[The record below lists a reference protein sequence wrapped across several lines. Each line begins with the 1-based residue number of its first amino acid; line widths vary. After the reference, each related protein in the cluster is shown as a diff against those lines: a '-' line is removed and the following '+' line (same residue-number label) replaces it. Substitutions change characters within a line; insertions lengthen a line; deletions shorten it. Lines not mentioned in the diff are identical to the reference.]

1 GEGSDGTSANGKG
14 GSSGG
19 AGGGRG
25 GSSSDSSSGTSA
37 NTGKGSEGSSSDG
50 SSGTSAST
58 GKGSGGAGGS
68 GEGSDGT
75 SANGKGGSSGGAG
88 GGRGGS
94 SSDSSSG
101 TSANTGKGS
110 GGSSSDGSS
119 GTSASTG
126 KGSGGAITSSSGGD
140 GASTSSGGSGG
151 ASTSTG
157 KDSASSRGESDGKSS
172 GRNVGTATSGGR
184 SNGTS
189 ASTGKGGGSTG
200 SSTSSG
206 SSVGTATSGG
216 GSSGTSPSTSKCSG
230 NSISSTSGGSIGASG
245 TIEDTETTSYESTV
259 PTSPLLMG
267 ETGAETREATKTKV
281 ETLASEAAELNEES
295 ETQTSNIIKQDE
307 LLLPETITCLATATK
322 INNKIQTTM
331 NTIQQM
337 AANNMRREID
347 SLATTTLPKVIQTS
361 LQLYQSLEF
370 IESCT
375 GDIDGHIKRKCQEIQ
390 RDLIQVLD
398 KLSASESLRKLWKFS
413 KKNELVD
420 DYDIPEGAQ
429 VSDLNYQGQGQQQQT
444 NLDNIKQLLQ
454 GFEDSKFE
462 QGEIMGD
469 RILHKLGIRL
479 DNLLANYDSDLNPA
493 LDENNEETENN
504 TDPSTSPGEHR
515 TTANRDVVL
524 EIDDHGEVTKDSPEN
539 SSAFKGDTKSP
550 GVIRVE
556 FGTSVDGIPS
566 PDKKTSKQESSKVN
580 ISKQQLENFQKRSAD
595 MYSNLL
601 QSTNRYDI
609 GTITEHCDPEHLPE
623 TTLDK
628 PRYALLARLTRNIQL
643 MLLTR
648 LRSALKKQYEKQQTA
663 ANDDLQFEFIF
674 CVDNSGSMSG
684 KKIREALNTLV
695 ILLETFHRLEWKF
708 GVVRFGAEQKILKPL
723 GHESMHSMVST
734 TDSTTNT
741 TQSLQQSVIARG
753 QYILESFTTDE
764 KTLPATAL
772 KQIATNKDLYGSQ
785 IKPNV
790 KRFIIMITDGISS
803 QDETELYTNQLN
815 LATAELYMV
824 CIIPELPKPDDT
836 KFSNEYRQFA
846 NEHEKKA
853 KEFIQ
858 RIAPDR
864 NRLIETGQLDT
875 LTKTVVDDLFHMI
888 EHSIVLRGNRS
899 TDTSKASGISTT
911 NNAPTFHPLNPFILS
926 HIKAVELWQHPEISY
941 TGQFYVNDF
950 RQKLEQQTFQQQINT
965 DLTSASDEFIK
976 IIDKTLEAL
985 EESYSNLETH
995 DTMCTQT
1002 DKILQQIEQELE
1014 IYIGE
1019 LVRTMEDYV
1028 LPAYKPTQSLP
1039 DTRGSR
1045 LYIPGIVKFI
1055 CTQGQYN
1062 RIYLNQIGS
1071 QKPEYRIALLLDQSV
1086 SMTGPT
1092 YFSSVDILISVCA
1105 ALNKIGIEDFN
1116 VLTFGKQIQ
1125 LIKSYKQKYDCL
1137 FVHHLLNSLKIDGE
1151 TTLLS
1156 DAIFAATELLQQ
1168 QSSYNNNHG
1177 PMFIFALTDGFD
1189 KRGSFIQ
1196 NIIAY
1201 AEQRSITVIG
1211 IGVGFESNGVSL
1223 AFNDWIIAQNP
1234 RLLCDALINWSTEQS
1249 DGQTPY
1255 DSFHADKTSTIR
1267 GEDGKMY
1274 STTDEVWTEEMKT
1287 HFDAITQNAKR
1298 SIDLTFSNSVHS
1310 SPLTVEI
1317 CFVMDCTGSMGSWIT
1332 ACKQHI
1338 KAIADG
1344 IQKEM
1349 KEKYDKDSVLRM
1361 AFVAYRDYTDSNRFD
1376 LIDFHQTPNLGPVEA
1391 KIASQ
1396 QASGGADECEDVQG
1410 GLEKALKLNWAKNSS
1425 SRAAQILVWVGDAP
1439 GHTPFC
1445 SGTAGDSFPGGLPD
1459 VPLMETLIHEIKNR
1473 RLFLLLSD
1481 FTANVQTML
1490 QNIEGIYKR
1499 DSKEHLVK
1507 RVKLNQADTSS
1518 LLKEVMQQVNTI
1530 IASEFM

>member
-1 GEGSDGTSANGKG
+1 
-14 GSSGG
+14 
-19 AGGGRG
+19 
-25 GSSSDSSSGTSA
+25 
-37 NTGKGSEGSSSDG
+37 
-50 SSGTSAST
+50 
-58 GKGSGGAGGS
+58 
-68 GEGSDGT
+68 
-75 SANGKGGSSGGAG
+75 
-88 GGRGGS
+88 
-94 SSDSSSG
+94 
-101 TSANTGKGS
+101 
-110 GGSSSDGSS
+110 
-119 GTSASTG
+119 
-126 KGSGGAITSSSGGD
+126 
-140 GASTSSGGSGG
+140 
-151 ASTSTG
+151 
-157 KDSASSRGESDGKSS
+157 
-172 GRNVGTATSGGR
+172 
-184 SNGTS
+184 
-189 ASTGKGGGSTG
+189 
-200 SSTSSG
+200 
-206 SSVGTATSGG
+206 
-216 GSSGTSPSTSKCSG
+216 
-230 NSISSTSGGSIGASG
+230 
-245 TIEDTETTSYESTV
+245 
-259 PTSPLLMG
+259 
-267 ETGAETREATKTKV
+267 
-281 ETLASEAAELNEES
+281 
-295 ETQTSNIIKQDE
+295 
-307 LLLPETITCLATATK
+307 
-322 INNKIQTTM
+322 
-331 NTIQQM
+331 
-337 AANNMRREID
+337 
-347 SLATTTLPKVIQTS
+347 
-361 LQLYQSLEF
+361 
-370 IESCT
+370 
-375 GDIDGHIKRKCQEIQ
+375 
-390 RDLIQVLD
+390 
-398 KLSASESLRKLWKFS
+398 
-413 KKNELVD
+413 
-420 DYDIPEGAQ
+420 
-429 VSDLNYQGQGQQQQT
+429 
-444 NLDNIKQLLQ
+444 
-454 GFEDSKFE
+454 
-462 QGEIMGD
+462 
-469 RILHKLGIRL
+469 
-479 DNLLANYDSDLNPA
+479 
-493 LDENNEETENN
+493 
-504 TDPSTSPGEHR
+504 
-515 TTANRDVVL
+515 
-524 EIDDHGEVTKDSPEN
+524 
-539 SSAFKGDTKSP
+539 
-550 GVIRVE
+550 
-556 FGTSVDGIPS
+556 
-566 PDKKTSKQESSKVN
+566 
-580 ISKQQLENFQKRSAD
+580 
-595 MYSNLL
+595 MYSSLL
-601 QSTNRYDI
+601 QSANKYDI

-648 LRSALKKQYEKQQTA
+648 LRSALKKQYGKQQTT

-741 TQSLQQSVIARG
+741 TQSLQQSVLA
-753 QYILESFTTDE
+753 
-764 KTLPATAL
+764 PL

-803 QDETELYTNQLN
+803 QDETELYTNQLH
-815 LATAELYMV
+815 LAKAELYMV
-824 CIIPELPKPDDT
+824 CIIPELTKHDDT
-836 KFSNEYRQFA
+836 KFSKEYRQFA
-846 NEHEKKA
+846 IEHGIKA

-875 LTKTVVDDLFHMI
+875 LTKTVVDDLFDMI
-888 EHSIVLRGNRS
+888 EQSIVLHGNRS
-899 TDTSKASGISTT
+899 TDTPKAPDVSTT
-911 NNAPTFHPLNPFILS
+911 NNATKFHPLNPFILS
-926 HIKAVELWQHPEISY
+926 HVKDVELWRHPEISY

-965 DLTSASDEFIK
+965 DFTSASDEFIK
-976 IIDKTLEAL
+976 NFDETLDAL
-985 EESYSNLETH
+985 EKSYSNLETH
-995 DTMCTQT
+995 DAILTQT
-1002 DKILQQIEQELE
+1002 DKTLQQIEQELE

-1092 YFSSVDILISVCA
+1092 YFSSVDILISMCA

-1125 LIKSYKQKYDCL
+1125 LIKSYKQKYDRL

-1177 PMFIFALTDGFD
+1177 PMFIFALTDGYD

-1196 NIIAY
+1196 NVIAY

-1234 RLLCDALINWSTEQS
+1234 RLLCDALINWSNEQS
-1249 DGQTPY
+1249 DGKTPY

-1274 STTDEVWTEEMKT
+1274 STTDDVWTDEMKT

-1298 SIDLTFSNSVHS
+1298 SIDVTFSNSVHS

-1317 CFVMDCTGSMGSWIT
+1317 CFVLDCTGSMGRWIR

-1349 KEKYDKDSVLRM
+1349 KEKYDKDGVLRM
-1361 AFVAYRDYTDSNRFD
+1361 AFVAYRDYTDSDRFD
-1376 LIDFHQTPNLGPVEA
+1376 LIDFHQTPNLAPVEA

-1396 QASGGADECEDVQG
+1396 RASGGADLCEDVQG
-1410 GLEKALKLNWAKNSS
+1410 GLDKALKLNWTKDNS
-1425 SRAAQILVWVGDAP
+1425 SRAAQILVWVGDCP

-1445 SGTAGDSFPGGLPD
+1445 HNGGSGWDSYLGGLPD
-1459 VPLMETLIHEIKNR
+1459 VPL
-1473 RLFLLLSD
+1473 
-1481 FTANVQTML
+1481 
-1490 QNIEGIYKR
+1490 
-1499 DSKEHLVK
+1499 
-1507 RVKLNQADTSS
+1507 
-1518 LLKEVMQQVNTI
+1518 
-1530 IASEFM
+1530 